1 MLEEIKRPVGC
12 EGVVS
17 LVAEGGAV
25 GGGVHTRVGDVE
37 VQVHIEA
44 DPVVA
49 ARPLPDMKH
58 V

>member
-1 MLEEIKRPVGC
+1 MFEEIKRPVGC

-37 VQVHIEA
+37 VQVNIEA

-49 ARPLPDMKH
+49 ARPLPDTK
-58 V
+58 

>member
-37 VQVHIEA
+37 VQVNIEA

-49 ARPLPDMKH
+49 ARPLPDTE
-58 V
+58 